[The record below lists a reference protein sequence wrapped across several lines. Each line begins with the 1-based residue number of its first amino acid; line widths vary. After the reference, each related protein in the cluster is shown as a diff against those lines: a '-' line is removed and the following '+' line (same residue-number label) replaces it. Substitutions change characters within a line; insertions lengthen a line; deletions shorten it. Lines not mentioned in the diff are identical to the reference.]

1 MEIELFKST
10 QRENSY
16 VILCKKCLEKG
27 EYYIPL
33 YYLSESKKIEYT
45 CSKNHLIEEGDICYK
60 ILTKKLFIS
69 LSECTDKQHK
79 NNYQGQ
85 SSNFCAWCEKCGKN
99 ICQVDLAKDLKRN
112 HDYLLF
118 MHIMPDSQ
126 YIITVKEKLNKLK
139 DLIEKY
145 NTLCPDAK
153 EEINYLKKTFE
164 RNYMNF
170 DLYYNKKI
178 LNYQTINNIIFN
190 SCDDF
195 NNKSFELYENIFM
208 QKRYKFFYKEILDK
222 KHVNDINKID
232 IRVKLLI
239 NEEIIIFNNK
249 NEIYFAIYNS
259 GFNYIIIYDN
269 KGNKINQISLFFLL
283 YDPYLMV
290 YNNILFIY
298 DHYKIVIIYFS
309 ENFKTNEILNLYLD
323 YKQIEIN
330 NLNNF
335 DIENFFLFDNLYKD
349 QKLIK
354 TSSNNFFFL
363 TNRKPYSINL
373 EKYLDKNIVNSIPGK
388 VAFKN
393 LNNDYILKANNAFY
407 KYNNDILEGI
417 IYICGVKKKED
428 KFIYTIKILDEKL
441 KNILQI
447 DFKCSYDYYY
457 FNSTF
462 FDFNYNYLNDM
473 ILIFIGSE
481 IYQINSITKEIVTN
495 YDISNN
501 VSKIQS
507 NSTLNLITF
516 YNYNEKNKKLE
527 QIIIIM
533 DKISNNIYQL
543 KWDEKLILFK
553 KKFILPKIK
562 NIIPLFHRNI
572 FIDLDN
578 HKDEETKLE
587 KKYDEKILVVE
598 SENLLLFG

>member
-1 MEIELFKST
+1 MEIEQFKST

-335 DIENFFLFDNLYKD
+335 DIGNFFLFDNLYKD

-388 VAFKN
+388 VALKN

-441 KNILQI
+441 KN
-447 DFKCSYDYYY
+447 
-457 FNSTF
+457 F
-462 FDFNYNYLNDM
+462 FANRF
-473 ILIFIGSE
+473 
-481 IYQINSITKEIVTN
+481 
-495 YDISNN
+495 
-501 VSKIQS
+501 
-507 NSTLNLITF
+507 
-516 YNYNEKNKKLE
+516 
-527 QIIIIM
+527 
-533 DKISNNIYQL
+533 
-543 KWDEKLILFK
+543 
-553 KKFILPKIK
+553 
-562 NIIPLFHRNI
+562 
-572 FIDLDN
+572 
-578 HKDEETKLE
+578 
-587 KKYDEKILVVE
+587 
-598 SENLLLFG
+598 

>member
-1 MEIELFKST
+1 MEIEQFKST

-290 YNNILFIY
+290 YNNILFTY

-330 NLNNF
+330 DLNNF
-335 DIENFFLFDNLYKD
+335 DIGNFFLFDNLYKD

-388 VAFKN
+388 VALKN

-428 KFIYTIKILDEKL
+428 KYTYTIKILDEKL
-441 KNILQI
+441 KNIFQI

-501 VSKIQS
+501 VSKIQR

-562 NIIPLFHRNI
+562 NIIPLFHRNN

-578 HKDEETKLE
+578 HEDEETKLE

>member
-1 MEIELFKST
+1 MEIEQFKST

-222 KHVNDINKID
+222 KHVNDINKIE

-335 DIENFFLFDNLYKD
+335 DIGNFFLFDNLYKD

-388 VAFKN
+388 VALKN

-428 KFIYTIKILDEKL
+428 KYTYTIKILDEKL

-501 VSKIQS
+501 VSKIQC

-572 FIDLDN
+572 FSDLDN